1 MHRSIPLLLILLNAS
16 VILAQ
21 TEEGLQELNGTML
34 YVKTVGEGAPIV
46 VIHGGPGLNH
56 TYFIPHLDK
65 LSKKFQIT
73 YYDQRASG
81 RSAISNSDEI
91 SLQSFTDDIDAI
103 RKHLGQDK
111 IYLLAHSWGAIPAIN
126 YGIQHPDHVK
136 GIIFCNPIPFNKEFD
151 AEMTVTQQSRLVG
164 ADSTDRSII
173 KGSPNFKAGRPS
185 AYKKLLILSFRNS
198 FYKKAN
204 FPKFNV
210 EMPDNYKE
218 ASQALYRGLG
228 NELSEY
234 DYYENIKNFLFPVM
248 ILHGAADAIPLRASE
263 RIIEFLPTATLEV
276 FKKSGHFI
284 FIEENRKFNRVVSKF
299 ISH

>member
-1 MHRSIPLLLILLNAS
+1 MQRSISLLLILLNAS

-21 TEEGLQELNGTML
+21 TKEGLQELNGTML
-34 YVKTVGEGAPIV
+34 FVKTVGEGEPIV

-65 LSKKFQIT
+65 LSKKFQVT

-81 RSAISNSDEI
+81 RSAIPTPGEV
-91 SLQSFTDDIDAI
+91 SLQSFTDDIEAI

-126 YGIQHPDHVK
+126 YGLQYPDHVK
-136 GIIFCNPIPFNKEFD
+136 GIIFCNPIPFNKAYD
-151 AEMTVTQQSRLVG
+151 TEMAATQQSRLVG

-173 KGSPNFKAGRPS
+173 KGSPNFKAGKPS
-185 AYKKLLILSFRNS
+185 AYKKLLLLSFRNS

-204 FPKFNV
+204 FSKLNF

-218 ASQALYRGLG
+218 ASQALYAGLG
-228 NELSEY
+228 NELSTY
-234 DYYENIKNFLFPVM
+234 DYYNDIKKFSFPVM
-248 ILHGAADAIPLRASE
+248 ILHGEADAVPLRASE
-263 RIIEFLPTATLEV
+263 QIIEDLPEATLKV

-284 FIEENRKFNRVVSKF
+284 FIEEPKKFTHVVSKF
-299 ISH
+299 IDR

>member
-1 MHRSIPLLLILLNAS
+1 MYRIPLFLILLSAN

-34 YVKTVGEGAPIV
+34 FVKTVGEGEPIV
-46 VIHGGPGLNH
+46 VVHGGPGLNH

-65 LSKKFQIT
+65 LSKKFQVT

-81 RSAISNSDEI
+81 RSAIPTSGEV
-91 SLQSFTDDIDAI
+91 SLQSFTEDIEAI
-103 RKHLGQDK
+103 RKHLGKDK

-126 YGIQHPDHVK
+126 YGLQHPDHVK
-136 GIIFCNPIPFNKEFD
+136 GIIFCNPIPFNKAYD
-151 AEMTVTQQSRLVG
+151 TEMAATQQSRLVG

-173 KGSPNFKAGRPS
+173 KGSPNFKAGKPS
-185 AYKKLLILSFRNS
+185 AYKKLLLLSFRNS

-204 FPKFNV
+204 FSKLNF

-218 ASQALYRGLG
+218 ASQALYAGLG
-228 NELSEY
+228 NELSTY
-234 DYYENIKNFLFPVM
+234 DYYNDIKKFSFPVM
-248 ILHGAADAIPLRASE
+248 ILHGKADAVPLRASE
-263 RIIEFLPTATLEV
+263 QITEALPEATLKV

-284 FIEENRKFNRVVSKF
+284 FIEEPKKFTHVVSKF
-299 ISH
+299 IDR